1 MKLKKIASLML
12 AGIMAVSML
21 AGCKDAAS
29 SSEPTEPE
37 TPVVGGYT
45 ATIYDLTGGTTKS
58 VLKTKDNAT
67 LTTAFDRA
75 EEQFMASYIDT
86 FAQTS
91 LSKVWG
97 PVTTAD
103 PGPIVLDALDKNLGV
118 NYVVDTGN
126 SDVSIASKADDKVY
140 VSLYC
145 ITAGV
150 NETNLNKDVAAKVDA
165 MMVGIKNNVSGSDT
179 VDYYLTV
186 DKFTKGSTNDGA
198 TVVMIAIERVTTKA

>member
-29 SSEPTEPE
+29 SSEPTKPE

-45 ATIYDLTGGTTKS
+45 ATIYDLTSSTTKS

-75 EEQFMASYIDT
+75 EEQFMASYIDN

-97 PVTTAD
+97 TGASA
-103 PGPIVLDALDKNLGV
+103 GPIVLDALDNNLGA
-118 NYVVDTGN
+118 NYDVDKSN
-126 SDVSIASKADDKVY
+126 SDVSIVSKTVDKVY

-150 NETNLNKDVAAKVDA
+150 NETNLNKDVAAKVNA
-165 MMVGIKNNVSGSDT
+165 MMDGIKNNVSGSDT

>member
-29 SSEPTEPE
+29 SSDPTEPE

-45 ATIYDLTGGTTKS
+45 ATIYDLTGSTTKS

-86 FAQTS
+86 FAQST

-97 PVTTAD
+97 TNNAA
-103 PGPIVLDALDKNLGV
+103 GPIVLDALDKNLGV

-150 NETNLNKDVAAKVDA
+150 NETNLNKDVAAKVDT
-165 MMVGIKNNVSGSDT
+165 MMAGIKNNVSGSDT

>member
-86 FAQTS
+86 FAQST

-97 PVTTAD
+97 TNNAA
-103 PGPIVLDALDKNLGV
+103 GPIVLDALDNNLGV

-126 SDVSIASKADDKVY
+126 SDVSIASQTNDKVY

-150 NETNLNKDVAAKVDA
+150 NEANLNKDVAAKVDS
-165 MMVGIKNNVSGSDT
+165 MMAGIKNNVSGSDT

>member
-86 FAQTS
+86 FARST

-97 PVTTAD
+97 TGAAA
-103 PGPIVLDALDKNLGV
+103 GPIVLDALDNNLGV

-126 SDVSIASKADDKVY
+126 SDVSIASQTNDKVY

-150 NETNLNKDVAAKVDA
+150 NEANLNKDVAAKVDS
-165 MMVGIKNNVSGSDT
+165 MMAGIKNNVSGSDT

>member
-45 ATIYDLTGGTTKS
+45 ATIYDLTGDTTKS

-91 LSKVWG
+91 LSKVHG
-97 PVTTAD
+97 TNNA
-103 PGPIVLDALDKNLGV
+103 PGPIVLNALDNNLGV
-118 NYVVDTGN
+118 NYVVDTSS
-126 SDVSIASKADDKVY
+126 SDVSIFSQTDDKVY

-145 ITAGV
+145 ITASV
-150 NETNLNKDVAAKVDA
+150 NETNLNKDVAAKVDT
-165 MMVGIKNNVSGSDT
+165 MMAGIKNNVSGSDT

>member
-86 FAQTS
+86 FAQDT
-91 LSKVWG
+91 LSKVWYANKDDDAG
-97 PVTTAD
+97 
-103 PGPIVLDALDKNLGV
+103 IVLDALDKNLGV
-118 NYVVDTGN
+118 NYVVDADK

-165 MMVGIKNNVSGSDT
+165 MMKGIRKNVFGSDT